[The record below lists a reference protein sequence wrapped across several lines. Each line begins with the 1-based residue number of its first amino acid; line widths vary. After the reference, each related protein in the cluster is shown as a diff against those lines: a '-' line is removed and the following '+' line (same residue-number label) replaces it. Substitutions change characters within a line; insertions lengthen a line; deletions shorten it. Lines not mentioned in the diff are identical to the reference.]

1 MLILTR
7 APRLNIFQIYRAV
20 YHYQFLAVKSTYC
33 VITSY
38 SAPLCNLTCQF
49 DATE

>member
-20 YHYQFLAVKSTYC
+20 YQCLTVKSTYC